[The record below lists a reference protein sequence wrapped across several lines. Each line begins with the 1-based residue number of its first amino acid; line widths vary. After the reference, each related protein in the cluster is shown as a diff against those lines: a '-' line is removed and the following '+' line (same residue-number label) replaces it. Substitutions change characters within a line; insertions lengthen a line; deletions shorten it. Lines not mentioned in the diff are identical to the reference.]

1 MLSQKTDINVQVAI
15 KLKWQI
21 KYVTYVKSKEMGVG
35 LNVNANSVVN
45 GYINIAINIC
55 NLKISFQ
62 IIVNNVI
69 FVHFAEKCRKE
80 K

>member
-1 MLSQKTDINVQVAI
+1 
-15 KLKWQI
+15 
-21 KYVTYVKSKEMGVG
+21 MGGG
-35 LNVNANSVVN
+35 LNVNANSAVN
-45 GYINIAINIC
+45 GYINIAINTC